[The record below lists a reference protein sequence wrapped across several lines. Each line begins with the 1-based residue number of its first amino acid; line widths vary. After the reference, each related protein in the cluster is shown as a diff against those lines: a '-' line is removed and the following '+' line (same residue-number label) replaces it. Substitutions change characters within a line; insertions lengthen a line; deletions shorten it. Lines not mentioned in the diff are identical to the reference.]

1 MYIYTFFLPPLF
13 LPSPPPAA
21 ARLRYPAFAS
31 GVATPS
37 QKTDRC
43 PCSASA
49 VSAAGSASA
58 AQPAT
63 HRCTPC
69 ALRARPPWGLQTEN
83 GIFYCKHT
91 AREAVFLVGLTTKFA
106 SVHGRALGSPWGRA
120 GAKRLRGE
128 PPTRAGEV
136 PPQAAERASALF
148 APLSGASSLPL
159 YAVTK
164 KVTEKA
170 RRGTP
175 CGRYG

>member
-1 MYIYTFFLPPLF
+1 MPAGCPLRHGAEAPRHLLLRLAAFAARHSGRLQKTERCATHSSLF
-13 LPSPPPAA
+13 LPLAA
-21 ARLRYPAFAS
+21 VAVRAPTGGGKSTPVGGGQEVVRQTCSQLCLTVQFTIIDAR
-31 GVATPS
+31 T
-37 QKTDRC
+37 
-43 PCSASA
+43 
-49 VSAAGSASA
+49 
-58 AQPAT
+58 
-63 HRCTPC
+63 
-69 ALRARPPWGLQTEN
+69 
-83 GIFYCKHT
+83 
-91 AREAVFLVGLTTKFA
+91 
-106 SVHGRALGSPWGRA
+106 LGSPRGGAGETPVRA
-120 GAKRLRGE
+120 ARLRGE